1 MTLFVITGVGSSIN
15 LILISYREE
24 IVRLTV
30 EVNNW
35 FISINN
41 IVSGRALVASF
52 SVGTVLEDLVIK
64 GGGGAGDLSSRC
76 NISIS
81 LRAPKFQKG
90 AALKITEKNEIKQR
104 RPTALTLQGR
114 SRHSSMSLQRG
125 PLLT

>member
-30 EVNNW
+30 EVNNR

-64 GGGGAGDLSSRC
+64 GGGGRGTSQADA
-76 NISIS
+76 ISVS
-81 LRAPKFQKG
+81 A
-90 AALKITEKNEIKQR
+90 
-104 RPTALTLQGR
+104 
-114 SRHSSMSLQRG
+114 
-125 PLLT
+125 